1 MTDYAVVPFVAEISA
16 SSGPEATENPNM
28 PPLCGENA
36 PLKRKE
42 TAGGVCRTSVEPA
55 WREGTRENWWRDT
68 GRGRQPVQFGK
79 DGKKESRVI

>member
-36 PLKRKE
+36 PLKRNCRRCVQDE
-42 TAGGVCRTSVEPA
+42 RGVGMEGGDAG
-55 WREGTRENWWRDT
+55 NW
-68 GRGRQPVQFGK
+68 
-79 DGKKESRVI
+79 